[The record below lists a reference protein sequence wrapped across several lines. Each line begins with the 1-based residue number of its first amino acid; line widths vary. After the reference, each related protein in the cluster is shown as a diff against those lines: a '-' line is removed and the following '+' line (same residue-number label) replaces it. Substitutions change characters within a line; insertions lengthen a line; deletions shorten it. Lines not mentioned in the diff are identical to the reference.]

1 MYCMYRQTSP
11 SPSGTIFA
19 DYFNNGKLARNSR
32 VETVGQHKTNRYG
45 CQQATYISYR
55 NLLCPLY
62 SSVKSIIP
70 HLLQDLIL
78 PSFNFGQSLNR
89 SLSFFH
95 FLYFI
100 ALSSPLL
107 PSVTREAK
115 ARTAPRWPSTIT
127 NYWIKRL
134 HLLRSI
140 MSDIY
145 SISSGFESRSWDWL
159 IFVSPHRKICH
170 IFF

>member
-1 MYCMYRQTSP
+1 MYRQTSP

-127 NYWIKRL
+127 NY
-134 HLLRSI
+134 
-140 MSDIY
+140 
-145 SISSGFESRSWDWL
+145 
-159 IFVSPHRKICH
+159 
-170 IFF
+170 